1 LQQPSKPDRHHAR
14 KLEVRADVIVI
25 GAGAAGVF
33 AMRELVRSGLTAI
46 CVEAR
51 NRLGGRI
58 FTRRSL
64 ARHPIEL
71 GAEFVHGESNV
82 VHQLCREYGLTLVP
96 HVGETYSWFDGQL
109 LPDSA
114 LPRPPQ
120 LLLRELRRL
129 AERFRRAGKGAAPLH
144 EFLGTPECAELL
156 ARSAVTQ
163 RYIEQLLKNDH
174 SVEPTVLT
182 LEAWLEPDVTGFE
195 ANFHIDE
202 GYSTLLHRAAGEAAF
217 LEKSAATPSATTAPC
232 GSAIEA
238 DSKPQGSQ
246 ERSPQEESLDIRL
259 NRPVS
264 RIEWEPGSVNVFARN
279 LALRSQAVLVTLPL
293 GVLQAGDVIFDSPL
307 PASKMEAVHALQAG
321 KAFKMVTSFRGM
333 HRGKSFWPEGMAFL
347 ASALDSQ
354 LHWPTSLSRRRGQRH
369 LLTHL
374 VGGDAADRF
383 GHDPDPPRAMVNQLV
398 HMFGNERIRDL
409 FVRAE
414 WRVWHDDPYSRS
426 GYSALPEDAIPDAR
440 QALGLPVAETLF
452 FAGEAVGVQGKPG
465 NVASVH
471 GAIESGIQAARDVTA
486 SLRS

>member
-1 LQQPSKPDRHHAR
+1 
-14 KLEVRADVIVI
+14 VIVI

-33 AMRELVRSGLTAI
+33 ATRELVRSGLTAI

-51 NRLGGRI
+51 NRIGGRI

-71 GAEFVHGESNV
+71 GAEFVHGESNIV
-82 VHQLCREYGLTLVP
+82 
-96 HVGETYSWFDGQL
+96 
-109 LPDSA
+109 PDSE

-120 LLLRELRRL
+120 VLLRELRRF

-156 ARSAVTQ
+156 ACSAMTQ

-182 LEAWLEPDVTGFE
+182 LEAWLEPDVSGFE

-202 GYSTLLHRAAGEAAF
+202 GYSALLHCASEGVAF
-217 LEKSAATPSATTAPC
+217 SKKSAAATSPTPAAC
-232 GSAIEA
+232 G
-238 DSKPQGSQ
+238 QG
-246 ERSPQEESLDIRL
+246 PQEGSLDIRL
-259 NRPVS
+259 NRPVQ
-264 RIEWEPGSVNVFARN
+264 RIEWEPGSVSVFARN
-279 LALRSQAVLVTLPL
+279 LALESRAVLVTLPL
-293 GVLQAGDVIFDSPL
+293 GVLQAGAVVFDPPL
-307 PASKMEAVHALQAG
+307 PASKLEAIHALQAG
-321 KAFKMVTSFRGM
+321 KAFKMVTSFRAL

-383 GHDPDPPRAMVNQLV
+383 GHHPDPPRAIVNQLV

-426 GYSALPEDAIPDAR
+426 GYSALPEDTVGDAR
-440 QALGLPVAETLF
+440 EALGLPVADTLF

-486 SLRS
+486 SLRR

>member
-1 LQQPSKPDRHHAR
+1 
-14 KLEVRADVIVI
+14 
-25 GAGAAGVF
+25 
-33 AMRELVRSGLTAI
+33 MRELVRSGLTAI

-51 NRLGGRI
+51 NRIGGRI

-71 GAEFVHGESNV
+71 GAEFVHGESTI

-96 HVGETYSWFDGQL
+96 HVGEAYSWIDGHFF
-109 LPDSA
+109 PDSQ

-120 LLLRELRRL
+120 LLLRELRL
-129 AERFRRAGKGAAPLH
+129 FAERFRRSGKGTAPLR

-182 LEAWLEPDVTGFE
+182 LEGWLEPDVTGYD
-195 ANFHIDE
+195 ANFHVDE
-202 GYSTLLHRAAGEAAF
+202 GYSAVLHRAREEAG
-217 LEKSAATPSATTAPC
+217 
-232 GSAIEA
+232 
-238 DSKPQGSQ
+238 
-246 ERSPQEESLDIRL
+246 LDIRL
-259 NRPVS
+259 KRPVQ
-264 RIEWEPGSVNVFARN
+264 RIEWDPGSVTVFARN
-279 LALRSQAVLVTLPL
+279 LALQSRAVLVTLPL
-293 GVLQAGDVIFDSPL
+293 GVLQHGNVIFDDPL
-307 PASKMEAVHALQAG
+307 PSSKIEAIHALQAG
-321 KAFKMVTSFRGM
+321 KAFKMVTSFRPL

-383 GHDPDPPRAMVNQLV
+383 GHHPDPPQAILNQLV
-398 HMFGNERIRDL
+398 HMFENERIRDL

-414 WRVWHDDPYSRS
+414 WRVWHDDPYSQS
-426 GYSALPEDAIPDAR
+426 GYSVLSDDPISDAR
-440 QALGLPVAETLF
+440 QALGMPVADTVF
-452 FAGEAVGVQGKPG
+452 FAGEAVGVKGKPG

-471 GAIESGIQAARDVTA
+471 GAIESGIQAARDVVV

>member
-1 LQQPSKPDRHHAR
+1 MQQPPKDHRSRPRGQA
-14 KLEVRADVIVI
+14 VRADVIVI

-33 AMRELVRSGLTAI
+33 AMRELVHSGLTAI

-51 NRLGGRI
+51 NRIGGRI

-71 GAEFVHGESNV
+71 GAEFVHGESNI
-82 VHQLCREYGLTLVP
+82 VHQLCLEYGLTLVP
-96 HVGETYSWFDGQL
+96 HVGEAYSWFDGQL
-109 LPDSA
+109 IPDSQ

-120 LLLRELRRL
+120 ELLRELRRL
-129 AERFRRAGKGAAPLH
+129 AEQFRREGRGAAPLH

-182 LEAWLEPDVTGFE
+182 LEGWLEPDVTGFE

-202 GYSTLLHRAAGEAAF
+202 GYSALLHRAIDQAG
-217 LEKSAATPSATTAPC
+217 
-232 GSAIEA
+232 
-238 DSKPQGSQ
+238 
-246 ERSPQEESLDIRL
+246 LDIRL
-259 NRPVS
+259 KRPVQ
-264 RIEWEPGSVNVFARN
+264 RIEWDPGSVTVFARN
-279 LALRSQAVLVTLPL
+279 LALQSRALLVTLPL
-293 GVLQAGDVIFDSPL
+293 GVLQHGNVIFDEPL
-307 PASKMEAVHALQAG
+307 PASKIEAIRALQAG
-321 KAFKMVTSFRGM
+321 KAFKMVTSFRPL
-333 HRGKSFWPEGMAFL
+333 HRGKSFWPEDMAFL

-354 LHWPTSLSRRRGQRH
+354 LHWPTSLRRRRGRRH

-383 GHDPDPPRAMVNQLV
+383 GHHPDPPQAMLSQLV
-398 HMFGNERIRDL
+398 HMFHNERIRDL

-414 WRVWHDDPYSRS
+414 WRVWHDDPFSQS
-426 GYSALPEDAIPDAR
+426 GYSALPDDPFSDAR
-440 QALGLPVAETLF
+440 AALGTPVADTLF
-452 FAGEAVGVQGKPG
+452 FAGEAVGVKGKPG

-471 GAIESGIQAARDVTA
+471 GAIESGIQAARDVVV
-486 SLRS
+486 SLRT

>member
-1 LQQPSKPDRHHAR
+1 MPPHAR
-14 KLEVRADVIVI
+14 RLPLRADVIVI

-33 AMRELVRSGLTAI
+33 AMRELVRSGRTAI
-46 CVEAR
+46 CLEAR
-51 NRLGGRI
+51 HRIGGRI

-71 GAEFVHGESNV
+71 GAEFVHGERNI
-82 VHQLCREYGLTLVP
+82 VHELCREYGLTLVP
-96 HVGETYSWFDGQL
+96 HVGRAYSWFDGQL
-109 LPDSA
+109 IPDCE

-144 EFLGTPECAELL
+144 EFLATPECTELL

-182 LEAWLEPDVTGFE
+182 LEGWLEPDVTGFE

-202 GYSTLLHRAAGEAAF
+202 GYSALLHRA
-217 LEKSAATPSATTAPC
+217 
-232 GSAIEA
+232 
-238 DSKPQGSQ
+238 
-246 ERSPQEESLDIRL
+246 QEEAGLDVRL

-264 RIEWEPGSVNVFARN
+264 RIEWEPGGVTVFARN
-279 LALRSQAVLVTLPL
+279 LALQSRAVLVTLPL
-293 GVLQAGDVIFDSPL
+293 GVLQAGAVTFDPPL
-307 PASKMEAVHALQAG
+307 PSSKIEAIDALQAG
-321 KAFKMVTSFRGM
+321 KAFKMVTSFRAT

-383 GHDPDPPRAMVNQLV
+383 GHHPDPPRAIVNQLV

-414 WRVWHDDPYSRS
+414 WRVWHDEPYSRS
-426 GYSALPEDAIPDAR
+426 GYSALPEDAVPDAR
-440 QALGLPVAETLF
+440 EALGTPVAETVF
-452 FAGEAVGVQGKPG
+452 FAGEAVGVKGKPG

-471 GAIESGIQAARDVTA
+471 GAIESGIQAARDVVA
-486 SLRS
+486 LLRN